1 MAANI
6 AIQRPPWEAQQFMRE
21 EISTVI
27 SNRSA
32 AYLESGDYIG
42 ALIDADTVISL
53 RRNWSK
59 GHFRKAKALL
69 CLGRL
74 DEAKDA
80 VRLGLSFEP
89 LNTVSWSACA
99 CSSRLTRYS
108 GIGWFL
114 GGYRASSRDSEVET
128 GSKREYTSITYYSC
142 VIQYISRLVM
152 YHVIYRR
159 HTAYISEE
167 RPLAHTDHF
176 FTVSLLLKPRYLRV
190 DLYISRQ
197 SHCCALSTNA
207 GSRRARWCFL

>member
-1 MAANI
+1 VYITSSRRLQALFKKGQHAQAISRYTMAANI

-32 AYLESGDYIG
+32 AYLESGDYIA

-80 VRLGLSFEP
+80 VRLGLSYEP
-89 LNTVSWSACA
+89 LNTVSRSVCA
-99 CSSRLTRYS
+99 FSSRLTRYS
-108 GIGWFL
+108 GIW
-114 GGYRASSRDSEVET
+114 
-128 GSKREYTSITYYSC
+128 
-142 VIQYISRLVM
+142 
-152 YHVIYRR
+152 
-159 HTAYISEE
+159 
-167 RPLAHTDHF
+167 
-176 FTVSLLLKPRYLRV
+176 
-190 DLYISRQ
+190 
-197 SHCCALSTNA
+197 
-207 GSRRARWCFL
+207 